1 VKLATHLHLVP
12 RLQISGTIHLT
23 PPLHLHVHAHLNF
36 TAFLPLLVIAISY
49 EFRPSVMHDRFGL
62 LKLGIFWVNEWH
74 KNEQLDFL
82 YFMKTPFLFTNTVR
96 VMVQIFVMKFAKFF
110 PSFSRNGINNLSK
123 SKTIHGTVADEV
135 SLNSFRKDTLY
146 YVRKPT

>member
-1 VKLATHLHLVP
+1 
-12 RLQISGTIHLT
+12 
-23 PPLHLHVHAHLNF
+23 
-36 TAFLPLLVIAISY
+36 
-49 EFRPSVMHDRFGL
+49 MHDRFGL